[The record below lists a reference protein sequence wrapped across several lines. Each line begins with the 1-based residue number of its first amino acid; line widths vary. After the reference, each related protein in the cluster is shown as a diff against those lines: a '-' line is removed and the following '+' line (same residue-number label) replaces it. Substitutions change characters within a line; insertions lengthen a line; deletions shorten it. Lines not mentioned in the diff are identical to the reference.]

1 MADPLC
7 HGTTVIYNEH
17 EIRNVL
23 TESMDTTTVYD
34 STGVD
39 PIGLRTKMT
48 FIGEIHAL
56 GAGQTMDDNLHGF
69 TWSPPTDTIAPGL
82 YNIIQQFLRPRQE
95 LYINVGQDQL
105 FYIRPGAVANCK
117 EPAPVAPVG
126 GNWDNYDIANG
137 PHTTCQV
144 IAVKGSRSAKCR
156 FSVEFTTQLQCS
168 QYQDQGYVLNI
179 RWRVHDDIDCR
190 TWLTRRTYEGA
201 IRFRARFTDVDGVNP
216 HDVARVRAFPPLLR
230 GFRRETVAYHEEP
243 NALEISFIVIDQET
257 YSAAPSPATF
267 WDGTYTVTM
276 AQGAVTNTQNLS
288 FTLKGDPIIKKTD
301 LFTLAM
307 YIIDSKLQM
316 RINRAP
322 GEAAPNFLLMSAMF
336 QERLPENEINVSVT
350 TWSASSTPDENATGE
365 RFLANMSQ
373 SENPSSL
380 LGKQFTLGQELPK
393 EVSAYPSIPTGYYK
407 YHDPKIATVPI
418 RWPQAVS
425 FLLCNLQNPCCPESL
440 TSRPVGTKA
449 GYPIIGNYGGVSRQ
463 EPITY
468 SLAKTLY
475 SASHTKSSYEYYKM
489 SSDLVT
495 DTGWRAFPLGTQ
507 CSSSSDAATVAF
519 AHLHCPVQVRKI
531 TINAMRINAWPE
543 LPKPIHWED
552 DTVSPAVKHIL
563 RDYTIEPMPVQLSA
577 DGCDSLHE
585 VVATYYY
592 YLDRP
597 YQVTSAYKMPVGRLP
612 YVSKAKLAATN
623 PKTEQGDDAN
633 KQAIDQMYFIHPKE
647 LLATVP

>member
-7 HGTTVIYNEH
+7 HGTTVIYNDL

-48 FIGEIHAL
+48 FVGEVYAL
-56 GAGQTMDDNLHGF
+56 GSSEDNVHGY
-69 TWSPPTDTIAPGL
+69 TWSAPADTLASGL
-82 YNIIQQFLRPRQE
+82 YNVIQQFLRPRQE
-95 LYINVGQDQL
+95 LYVNFGQDQL
-105 FYIRPGAVANCK
+105 FYIRPGGVADCA
-117 EPAPVAPVG
+117 EPSPVAPVG
-126 GNWDNYDIANG
+126 GNWNQYDIANG
-137 PHTTCQV
+137 PRTTCQV
-144 IAVKGSRSAKCR
+144 LAIKGQRAAKCR
-156 FSVEFTTQLQCS
+156 FSIEFTTQLQCGTT
-168 QYQDQGYVLNI
+168 QGYVLNI

-201 IRFRARFTDVDGVNP
+201 IRFRARFTDIDGVNQ
-216 HDVARVRAFPPLLR
+216 HDIARARAFPPLLR

-243 NALEISFIVIDQET
+243 NALEISFVVIDQET
-257 YSAAPSPATF
+257 KSAAPSPATF

-276 AQGAVTNTQNLS
+276 AMGAVTCTQNLT

-316 RINRAP
+316 TINRAP
-322 GEAAPNFLLMSAMF
+322 GQPAPNFLLMSAMF

-350 TWSASSTPDENATGE
+350 TWSASSTEDENAADN
-365 RFLANMSQ
+365 RFLANLSQ
-373 SENPSSL
+373 AENPGSL
-380 LGKQFTLGQELPK
+380 LGDKFTLGQDLP
-393 EVSAYPSIPTGYYK
+393 ESVSAYPSIPTGYYK
-407 YHDPKIATVPI
+407 YYDPKVSTVPI

-425 FLLCNLQNPCCPESL
+425 FLLCQLQNPCCPQEL
-440 TSRPVGTKA
+440 INTPVATVP
-449 GYPIIGNYGGVSRQ
+449 GYPILSSYSTVVRQ
-463 EPITY
+463 EPMTY
-468 SLAKTLY
+468 GLAKTLY

-495 DTGWRAFPLGTQ
+495 DTGWRAFPLGDQ
-507 CSSSSDAATVAF
+507 CGPSSDSATVAF
-519 AHLHCPVQVRKI
+519 SHLHCPVQIRKI

-543 LPKPIHWED
+543 LPKPIHWID
-552 DTVSPAVKHIL
+552 DTANPPVKHIL

-577 DGCDSLHE
+577 DGCDSMHE
-585 VVATYYY
+585 VIATYYY

-597 YQVTSAYKMPVGRLP
+597 YQDNSSTWL
-612 YVSKAKLAATN
+612 
-623 PKTEQGDDAN
+623 
-633 KQAIDQMYFIHPKE
+633 
-647 LLATVP
+647 